1 MKRIDQIKL
10 ISAIAKEID
19 RQTKG
24 IEVTPVQFNVIIS
37 AATKITNAINDKQND
52 GPVSF
57 IIGRE

>member
-1 MKRIDQIKL
+1 MMKIDQIKL

-24 IEVTPVQFNVIIS
+24 IEVTPAQFNVIIS
-37 AATKITNAINDKQND
+37 AATKITNALNNKQND
-52 GPVSF
+52 AHVSF